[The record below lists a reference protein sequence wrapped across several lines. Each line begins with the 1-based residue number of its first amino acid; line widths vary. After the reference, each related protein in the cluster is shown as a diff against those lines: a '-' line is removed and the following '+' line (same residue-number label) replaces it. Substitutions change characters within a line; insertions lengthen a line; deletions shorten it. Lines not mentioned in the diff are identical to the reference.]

1 MWDLLVL
8 PLTAGAPALQIGV
21 RRITKMSKL
30 SKLQIVQTRSFRTQ
44 YNINRCGVCV
54 TTCCH
59 PNSGNCPGKKGVR
72 TFFPEFALRRRQEI
86 VRVRHVNKSR
96 NISVTFRRGANL
108 HTLAPPEKKFIK
120 MSHLSYIFRCCRLAS
135 VFVIMLK
142 CSMFAPGRNL
152 LSVKLTRRKKKPI
165 QILQHFRRSLSQMCG
180 SHTTTEIPFTCV
192 LFDAESEITEVE
204 TSQPRQIV
212 VKLLCA

>member
-44 YNINRCGVCV
+44 YNIKRCGVCV

-86 VRVRHVNKSR
+86 VRVRHVNESR

-120 MSHLSYIFRCCRLAS
+120 MSHFSYIFRCCRLAS
-135 VFVIMLK
+135 VFLIMLK

-152 LSVKLTRRKKKPI
+152 LSVKLTRRKKTP
-165 QILQHFRRSLSQMCG
+165 FRFSNISVAHYPKCAALTPQPKFHLPAFYLTRSQRSQRWKHPNLG
-180 SHTTTEIPFTCV
+180 
-192 LFDAESEITEVE
+192 
-204 TSQPRQIV
+204 R
-212 VKLLCA
+212 